1 MANET
6 LNSKVVSATKW
17 SSITEIAA
25 KLVAPITTMVLA
37 RLLTPDAF
45 GVLVTA
51 QMVISFAEIFT
62 DAGFQKYIV
71 QHEFKDDDDK
81 FKSTAVAFW
90 ANLIMSLVIWA
101 GISIFANP
109 IATLVGCK
117 GNGIV
122 IAVSCICIPL
132 AAFSSIQ
139 MALFRRDL
147 DFKTLFWVRIIGIL
161 IPIVVTVPLAF
172 ATRSYWSLIIGMVA
186 LNFSN
191 AFICSVT

>member
-17 SSITEIAA
+17 SGITEIIA

-71 QHEFKDDDDK
+71 QHE
-81 FKSTAVAFW
+81 
-90 ANLIMSLVIWA
+90 L
-101 GISIFANP
+101 
-109 IATLVGCK
+109 C
-117 GNGIV
+117 
-122 IAVSCICIPL
+122 
-132 AAFSSIQ
+132 
-139 MALFRRDL
+139 LF
-147 DFKTLFWVRIIGIL
+147 
-161 IPIVVTVPLAF
+161 
-172 ATRSYWSLIIGMVA
+172 
-186 LNFSN
+186 
-191 AFICSVT
+191 

>member
-17 SSITEIAA
+17 SGITEIIA

-71 QHEFKDDDDK
+71 QHEFCDDEDK
-81 FKSTAVAFW
+81 YKSTTVAFW
-90 ANLIMSLVIWA
+90 ANLIMSLLIWV
-101 GISIFANP
+101 GITIFSTP
-109 IATLVGCK
+109 IAHLVGCE
-117 GNGIV
+117 GHGIV
-122 IAVSCICIPL
+122 I
-132 AAFSSIQ
+132 
-139 MALFRRDL
+139 
-147 DFKTLFWVRIIGIL
+147 
-161 IPIVVTVPLAF
+161 TV
-172 ATRSYWSLIIGMVA
+172 
-186 LNFSN
+186 
-191 AFICSVT
+191 